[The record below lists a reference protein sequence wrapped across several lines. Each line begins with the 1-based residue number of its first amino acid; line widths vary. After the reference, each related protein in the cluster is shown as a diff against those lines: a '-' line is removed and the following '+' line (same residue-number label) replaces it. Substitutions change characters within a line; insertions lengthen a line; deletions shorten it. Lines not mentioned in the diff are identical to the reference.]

1 MNNQTLTMGRP
12 RFVFPRLSFQAVIQ
26 KAYEAAK
33 GYERSCTGCAQ
44 STVAGLLDAFEI
56 QNEDVFKAASGL
68 ADGIGLSGQGA
79 CGGLI
84 GSSMIIGLMLGR
96 DYKDHQNLLAPM
108 KSYRLSKK
116 IYQSFIEK
124 YGSCRCYDIQ
134 TRLMGRTYNLMD
146 PKDLKE
152 AIQTGM
158 INHCS
163 EVVGWAAQRTAEIIL
178 SEQNRLSLTDYPV
191 KMIGKLAGAI
201 LRRWG

>member
-1 MNNQTLTMGRP
+1 MNNQILTVARP
-12 RFVFPRLSFQAVIQ
+12 RSASQAVIQ
-26 KAYEAAK
+26 KAYEAAR

-44 STVAGLLDAFEI
+44 STVAGLLDAFDI
-56 QNEDVFKAASGL
+56 KSDDVFRASSGL

-84 GSSMIIGLMLGR
+84 GSSMVIGLLFGR
-96 DYKDHQNLLAPM
+96 TYKDHHNLLAPM

-116 IYQSFIEK
+116 IYKRFIEK

-134 TRLMGRTYNLMD
+134 TRLMGRTYNLME

-158 INHCS
+158 IDHCS
-163 EVVGWAAQRTAEIIL
+163 EVVGWAAQNTAEIIL
-178 SEQNRLSLTDYPV
+178 CEQNALSLADYPV
-191 KMIGKLAGAI
+191 KMIGKAAGAI